1 MEGLGVK
8 RREFLRRVAGW
19 TVGGVALG
27 QFLPADWAAAS
38 KALVVHV
45 RDSRLVQAQG
55 VQRQAVYRE
64 MVERALSKL
73 LGTPGPAAWARLFTP
88 QDVVGIKVNCLGAPN
103 AATSPE
109 LAYALAAG
117 VAAAGVPPGQ
127 ILIFDRLERELAA
140 ARYTLSSQ
148 ENQVKVCGTD
158 TSGFGY
164 ESRFTEYGSVASRLS
179 NIVTN
184 FCTKLINAPILK
196 DHELAGLTL
205 SLKNHYGVID
215 NPNKYHANGCNPF
228 VADLNKFPVLR
239 HKQKLIV
246 ADATT
251 VLYEGGPS
259 DPGTNYYPYY
269 GLLIG
274 FDPVA
279 VDRMGLQLLNNI
291 RQARGLPS
299 LEVAGRPVKYL
310 DTAAGPPYHLGIGDP
325 QYIELIEEQTG

>member
-1 MEGLGVK
+1 MQ
-8 RREFLRRVAGW
+8 RREFLGRIGGW

-27 QFLPADWAAAS
+27 RFLPPEWAATS
-38 KALVVHV
+38 KAVVVHV

-55 VQRQAVYRE
+55 EQRQVVYRE
-64 MVERALSKL
+64 MVERALAKL
-73 LGTPGPAAWARLFTP
+73 LGVSGSAAWARLFTP

-103 AATSPE
+103 AVTSPE
-109 LAYALAAG
+109 LASALAAG
-117 VAAAGVPPGQ
+117 VASAGVPPGQ

-140 ARYTLSSQ
+140 ARYTLSLQ
-148 ENQVKVCGTD
+148 EGRVKVCGTD
-158 TSGFGY
+158 TAGFGY
-164 ESRFTEYGSVASRLS
+164 ESRFTEYGAVASRLS

-184 FCTKLINAPILK
+184 YCTKLINAPILK

-205 SLKNHYGVID
+205 SLKNYYGVID
-215 NPNKYHANGCNPF
+215 NPNKYHAAGCNPF

-251 VLYEGGPS
+251 VLYEGGPN

-299 LEVAGRPVKYL
+299 LEAAGRPVKYL
-310 DTAAGPPYHLGIGDP
+310 DTAAAPSYYLGINDP
-325 QYIELIEEQTG
+325 QGIELIQEETG